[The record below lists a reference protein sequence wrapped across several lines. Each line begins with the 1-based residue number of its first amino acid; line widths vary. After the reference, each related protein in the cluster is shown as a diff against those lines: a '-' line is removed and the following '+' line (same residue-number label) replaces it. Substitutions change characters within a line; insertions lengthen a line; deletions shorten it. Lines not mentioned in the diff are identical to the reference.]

1 MTGSLLCQRINGNGV
16 TEALVADVGQER
28 RLRGRVSVP
37 AASCDHSGRLMRA
50 TVTSAPILFSSVLVR
65 TGTSSPDRTHHEQ
78 ILHCGC
84 ATHQGYPWC
93 RISCRCCVHCTYD
106 KFDVHPASC
115 IVDAIRITDGIHCT
129 HHTSPPFIAS
139 YTYIPI
145 VAIRCLVCVCV
156 CLSVRMQNTSMAQCA
171 ALRNRPHEPATAYAI
186 IGCTV
191 DRDGDCRCS
200 DKSSWLEVSLLA
212 RKATCKLYMI
222 DDRALYLK
230 R

>member
-1 MTGSLLCQRINGNGV
+1 MH
-16 TEALVADVGQER
+16 
-28 RLRGRVSVP
+28 RGR
-37 AASCDHSGRLMRA
+37 D
-50 TVTSAPILFSSVLVR
+50 
-65 TGTSSPDRTHHEQ
+65 THHRWDT
-78 ILHCGC
+78 L
-84 ATHQGYPWC
+84 
-93 RISCRCCVHCTYD
+93 
-106 KFDVHPASC
+106 
-115 IVDAIRITDGIHCT
+115 
-129 HHTSPPFIAS
+129 HTS
-139 YTYIPI
+139 YIPSIHRI
-145 VAIRCLVCVCV
+145 VYIHSDRCYTVLGVCVCV

-200 DKSSWLEVSLLA
+200 DKSGWLEVSLLA